1 MCIICIYNINIYSA
15 TKILMILYN
24 IILTMMLD
32 DLLKHIIKYIFALCQ
47 NSEHRLKLDK
57 YFDGWGIK

>member
-1 MCIICIYNINIYSA
+1 MCITCIYNIKIYSA
-15 TKILMILYN
+15 TQILMIYD
-24 IILTMMLD
+24 IILMMILG

-47 NSEHRLKLDK
+47 NSEHWLKFDK